1 MLGDYELNHHLD
13 KAKQKSIDRRKE
25 KDQQVKEAVKKIK
38 KPKPEDEVIKNIVD
52 KPKVDPFSDKKEDAP
67 MSDEQQSLFDDI
79 LGD

>member
-13 KAKQKSIDRRKE
+13 KAKQKAIDRRKE

-38 KPKPEDEVIKNIVD
+38 KPKSEDEVIKDIVD
-52 KPKVDPFSDKKEDAP
+52 KPKADPFPDKKEDTP
-67 MSDEQQSLFDDI
+67 MSEGQQSLFDDI